1 MANKFRKKPF
11 LLYDTIAYLVD
22 STQATGTN
30 PFLAGQKSA
39 FKRERSPSLGSYNY
53 NKVGYLSVNCIISL
67 NN

>member
-30 PFLAGQKSA
+30 PFLVGQKSA
-39 FKRERSPSLGSYNY
+39 FKREHSPSLGSYNY
-53 NKVGYLSVNCIISL
+53 HKVGYLIVSCVISR
-67 NN
+67 ND